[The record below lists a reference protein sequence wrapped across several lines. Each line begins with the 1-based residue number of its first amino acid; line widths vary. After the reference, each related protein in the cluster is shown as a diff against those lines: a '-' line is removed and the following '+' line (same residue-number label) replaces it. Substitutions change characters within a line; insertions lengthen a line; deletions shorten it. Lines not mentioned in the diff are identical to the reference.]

1 MERNSCSHLHC
12 KLFCLMILKCLFQ
25 DVFDVTNFLFMDV
38 AFEKQFAEGDE
49 WTSLCDA
56 LASHLLSSGFTL
68 AATLCYICAGNV
80 DKTVDIWLR
89 SLEKDNAGESY
100 SERVQV
106 RIVEFSIL
114 YKHRIWTSLLNI
126 LFTSKIGS
134 YGEDYCPCFGNREQ
148 EIQCLFT
155 QTL

>member
-25 DVFDVTNFLFMDV
+25 DVFDVTNYVCMDVV

-89 SLEKDNAGESY
+89 GLEKDNAGKSY

-106 RIVEFSIL
+106 SIVEFYIL
-114 YKHRIWTSLLNI
+114 HKH
-126 LFTSKIGS
+126 
-134 YGEDYCPCFGNREQ
+134 
-148 EIQCLFT
+148 
-155 QTL
+155 